1 MNYHRV
7 GPHLIREHVKIKEKI
22 RKIEILCHPQPRIK
36 ILMIL
41 GSCQCYDLI
50 LFIFFSFIYI
60 YFFGL
65 SRFFLYESTPPPP
78 TFKNDPTYLPV
89 LKSIDLF
96 KHSNFILTI
105 FLCVITHTYYCKFT
119 LSLRNC
125 NDF

>member
-65 SRFFLYESTPPPP
+65 SRFFLYESTPPPHFQKRSYVP
-78 TFKNDPTYLPV
+78 ACFKKYRFV
-89 LKSIDLF
+89 
-96 KHSNFILTI
+96 
-105 FLCVITHTYYCKFT
+105 
-119 LSLRNC
+119 
-125 NDF
+125 

>member
-50 LFIFFSFIYI
+50 LFILFSFIYI

-65 SRFFLYESTPPPP
+65 SRFFLYESTPPP